1 MPDPWSRADQKLS
14 NIVIGKTYTLSFDA
28 LATTPDGATVEIG
41 TSEGDDDVLVITT
54 DDFPNAKSYSDTFIA
69 PSEDLWIGLWVNQ
82 NPPVNALFDNIS
94 VAEYTPLIS
103 CPPDRTVFI
112 EAQEELAVDGIPT
125 QTLLDSARE
134 YITHDPIDG
143 MDRQPLGLTDD
154 TLYVE
159 PITRQGFYVEV
170 RSLVIS
176 TANEAAAKL
185 QIVDELT
192 VYFKNILPFIDGID
206 VEIDRADTIST
217 LSVSIIVQEV
227 LKQHGGT
234 ASGIGL
240 GIQPGQYLNEYTLQ
254 SGQMAKLL
262 AVNYV

>member
-1 MPDPWSRADQKLS
+1 MSDPWSRADQKLS

-28 LATTPDGATVEIG
+28 LAAPDGATVEIG

-82 NPPVNALFDNIS
+82 NPPVTALFDNIS
-94 VAEYTPLIS
+94 VAEYPPLVNE
-103 CPPDRTVFI
+103 PPNRTVFI
-112 EAQEELAVDGIPT
+112 EAQEELGVDGIPT

-154 TLYVE
+154 TLHVE

-170 RSLVIS
+170 RSLLIS